1 MTTPWIGLGDAD
13 LDYVAEI
20 GDTER
25 REGYEEMMDMIA
37 IYEHTKN
44 RLAINGSDEDESGEA
59 E

>member
-1 MTTPWIGLGDAD
+1 MTTPWIGLDDAD

-44 RLAINGSDEDESGEA
+44 RLAKKSGSENESDEA